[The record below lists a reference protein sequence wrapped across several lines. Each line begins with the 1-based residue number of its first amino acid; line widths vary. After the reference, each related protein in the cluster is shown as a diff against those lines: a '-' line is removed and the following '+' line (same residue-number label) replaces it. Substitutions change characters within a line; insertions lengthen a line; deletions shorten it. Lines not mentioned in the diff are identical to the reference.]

1 MNLPSSISSLQELNV
16 LGLEL
21 REYSKWFAHNAI
33 KERVHAK
40 NATLPPALSA
50 GASELM
56 RSSSTG
62 KLLSQTILDTL
73 IKDIEMLKKTAPSAT
88 ITLAAPVN
96 NQTKLSLVG
105 ACRTNIENNL
115 LVTFKFNSTLCG
127 GMVIQ
132 YGSRVFDWSFRRQI
146 LENRAQFTEILKR
159 V

>member
-1 MNLPSSISSLQELNV
+1 MNLPSSVSSLQELNV

-40 NATLPPALSA
+40 NGTQPPTLSP
-50 GASELM
+50 GASDLI
-56 RSSSTG
+56 RTASAG
-62 KLLSQTILDTL
+62 KLLSQTILDKL
-73 IKDIEMLKKTAPSAT
+73 IKDLETLKKTAPSAT

-96 NQTKLSLVG
+96 KETKQSLVT
-105 ACRTNIENNL
+105 ACRAHIENNL

-146 LENRAQFTEILKR
+146 LENRAHFTEILKS

>member
-1 MNLPSSISSLQELNV
+1 MKLPSSISSLQELNV
-16 LGLEL
+16 IGLEL

-40 NATLPPALSA
+40 NATPPPALSA

-56 RSSSTG
+56 RSASSG
-62 KLLSQTILDTL
+62 KLLSQTVLDKL
-73 IKDIEMLKKTAPSAT
+73 IKDIETLKSSAPSAT

-96 NQTKLSLVG
+96 NQTKQSLVS
-105 ACRTNIENNL
+105 ACRANIEENL

-127 GMVIQ
+127 GMVVQ

-146 LENRAQFTEILKR
+146 LENKAQFAEILKS

>member
-1 MNLPSSISSLQELNV
+1 MNLPSSVSSQQELSM

-21 REYSKWFAHNAI
+21 HEFSKWYAHNAI

-40 NATLPPALSA
+40 
-50 GASELM
+50 
-56 RSSSTG
+56 SSTPPPSLSIAASDLIREASVG
-62 KLLSQTILDTL
+62 KLLSQSILDKL
-73 IKDIEMLKKTAPSAT
+73 INDIEQLKKTAPNAT
-88 ITLAAPVN
+88 ITLSAPVN
-96 NQTKLSLVG
+96 KETKLSLVS
-105 ACRTNIENNL
+105 ACRTNIKPNL

-146 LENRAQFTEILKR
+146 LENRTKFVEILKR

>member
-1 MNLPSSISSLQELNV
+1 MNLPSSISSQQELNV
-16 LGLEL
+16 LSLEL
-21 REYSKWFAHNAI
+21 HEYSKWFAHNAI

-40 NATLPPALSA
+40 NGTPPPSLTSE
-50 GASELM
+50 ASELI
-56 RSSSTG
+56 RAASSG
-62 KLLSQTILDTL
+62 KLLNQVILDKL
-73 IKDIEMLKKTAPSAT
+73 IADIEQLKKTAKNAT

-96 NQTKLSLVG
+96 KQTKIALVS
-105 ACRTNIENNL
+105 ACRENIESNL

-146 LENRAQFTEILKR
+146 LENRSQFAGILKS

>member
-16 LGLEL
+16 LSLEL
-21 REYSKWFAHNAI
+21 HEYSKWFAHNAI

-40 NATLPPALSA
+40 NGTPPPVLSA
-50 GASELM
+50 GASELV
-56 RSSSTG
+56 RSASAG
-62 KLLSQTILDTL
+62 KLLSQTILDKL
-73 IKDIEMLKKTAPSAT
+73 IKDIEDLKKTAKSAT

-96 NQTKLSLVG
+96 KETKLSLVS

-146 LENRAQFTEILKR
+146 LENRAQFAEILKR